1 MGFLDSVSKVFGGGK
16 KPSIPKPEE
25 LFAIN
30 KKTGQSIVGGQ
41 ASGLLNYYG
50 QYVPR
55 FLDLQGELGPQIQ
68 QQTFSDVG
76 GFLSSM
82 LGLTPTATAGVAEQ
96 LAEARTAEYG
106 QMAQQAPLTRRFME
120 ALSPEQAEITR
131 LAQEEAMRATRAAGN
146 LTPQEARAAQQ
157 EARQAFGA
165 RGMLGSNASVAQE
178 VLGRENVLAAKR
190 AEAERARSTA
200 YSAAGQFYTTPGL
213 AALGTT
219 PESYRLGQSALSAAL
234 TGGPATTGQ
243 FDYNMPIGLGQ
254 QSAGALDAYNKAKYE
269 ADMAKYQSGLSMAG
283 KVIGSAVSL
292 AAAPFTGGAS
302 LALAG
307 MGGMGGGGGGVS
319 SGNFMGF
326 LGSGSFGNAGTAYGN
341 FFREAAGSPMRA
353 YTV

>member
-1 MGFLDSVSKVFGGGK
+1 MGFLDSVSKVFGGGAQ
-16 KPSIPKPEE
+16 PDMPKPIDALEI
-25 LFAIN
+25 AKKGKN
-30 KKTGQSIVGGQ
+30 KGTSLTGRQ
-41 ASGLLNYYG
+41 ATDLLGYYG
-50 QYVPR
+50 QYVPQ
-55 FLDLQGELGPQIQ
+55 FLDLQRTLGPQIQ

-96 LAEARTAEYG
+96 LSQARAAEYG

-120 ALSPEQAEITR
+120 ALSPEQAEMTR
-131 LAQEEAMRATRAAGN
+131 LAQEEAMRATRAAGG
-146 LTPQEARAAQQ
+146 LTQEERRASQQ

-200 YSAAGQFYTTPGL
+200 YSAAGQFYTAPGL
-213 AALGTT
+213 AALRTT

-254 QSAGALDAYNKAKYE
+254 QRAGALDAYNKAKYE

-283 KVIGSAVSL
+283 KAIGMI
-292 AAAPFTGGAS
+292 AAPFTGGLSAGLGLTG
-302 LALAG
+302 LAGGAAGATGFSGLGLSAG
-307 MGGMGGGGGGVS
+307 MGLSSLFGGIPKATPV
-319 SGNFMGF
+319 
-326 LGSGSFGNAGTAYGN
+326 
-341 FFREAAGSPMRA
+341 
-353 YTV
+353 

>member
-1 MGFLDSVSKVFGGGK
+1 MGFLSSVSKVFGGGK
-16 KPSIPKPEE
+16 KPKIPRPEDMWKQ
-25 LFAIN
+25 IP
-30 KKTGQSIVGGQ
+30 GQ
-41 ASGLLNYYG
+41 ATSLLDYYG
-50 QYVPR
+50 KYVPK

-96 LAEARTAEYG
+96 LSQARAAEYG

-120 ALSPEQAEITR
+120 ALSPEQAEMTR

-254 QSAGALDAYNKAKYE
+254 QRAGALDAYNQAKYQ
-269 ADMAKYQSGLSMAG
+269 ADMAKYQSGLAMAG
-283 KVIGSAVSL
+283 KAIGAL
-292 AAAPFTGGAS
+292 GMIAAPFTGGLSAGLGLTG
-302 LALAG
+302 LAGGAAGATGFSGLGLSAG
-307 MGGMGGGGGGVS
+307 MGLSSLFGGIPKATPV
-319 SGNFMGF
+319 
-326 LGSGSFGNAGTAYGN
+326 
-341 FFREAAGSPMRA
+341 
-353 YTV
+353 

>member
-1 MGFLDSVSKVFGGGK
+1 MGFLDSASKVFGGGK
-16 KPSIPKPEE
+16 KPKIPIPEDMW
-25 LFAIN
+25 
-30 KKTGQSIVGGQ
+30 KQVPGQ
-41 ASGLLNYYG
+41 ATSLLDYYG
-50 QYVPR
+50 NYVPK
-55 FLDLQGELGPQIQ
+55 FLNLQRKLGPQIQ

-96 LAEARTAEYG
+96 LSQARAAEYG
-106 QMAQQAPLTRRFME
+106 QMAQQAPLTRMFME
-120 ALSPEQAEITR
+120 ALSPEQAEMTR

-200 YSAAGQFYTTPGL
+200 YSAAGQFYTAPGL

-254 QSAGALDAYNKAKYE
+254 QRAGALDAYNQAKYQ
-269 ADMAKYQSGLSMAG
+269 ADMAKYQSGLGMAG
-283 KVIGSAVSL
+283 KVIGL
-292 AAAPFTGGAS
+292 AAAPFTGGLSAGLGLTG
-302 LALAG
+302 LAGGAAGATGFSGLGLSAG
-307 MGGMGGGGGGVS
+307 MGLSSLFGGIPKATPV
-319 SGNFMGF
+319 
-326 LGSGSFGNAGTAYGN
+326 
-341 FFREAAGSPMRA
+341 
-353 YTV
+353 